1 MAADRVKVGISACFF
16 HADPTRPIFTGKT
29 LQYVEQSVAAAVAG
43 VHIAPAKSRS
53 KSARCT
59 GRGLVWWQMSALAKA
74 GVDRAAI
81 PRMVEIAVADIC
93 HQTNPRPVQA
103 ADFSRLF
110 AEAM

>member
-1 MAADRVKVGISACFF
+1 MIDTVLAWNAEAVPKKFDELAHAVGVSGGAASFIAWLKALKQEIG
-16 HADPTRPIFTGKT
+16 
-29 LQYVEQSVAAAVAG
+29 
-43 VHIAPAKSRS
+43 IAPGL
-53 KSARCT
+53 AR
-59 GRGLVWWQMSALAKA
+59 A

-81 PRMVEIAVADIC
+81 PRLVEIATADIC